1 MTKILK
7 LEKRGCDFW
16 NDSLEAK
23 ESDLE
28 NYRLFGY
35 VSKHEC
41 IEVCTNDYKKS
52 KYSKF
57 RIVKTHIDNQYDK
70 QELTTM
76 CNGEKKLV
84 WMSYRDLNKCGCSEQ
99 PTKAS
104 VLEFINKTYN
114 KNFTEL
120 VIVDSL

>member
-16 NDSLEAK
+16 EDSPEAK
-23 ESDLE
+23 NSDLE
-28 NYRLFGY
+28 NFRLFGY

-41 IEVCTNDYKKS
+41 VEVCTHWKKKS

-57 RIVKTHIDNQYDK
+57 IVVKTYIDNEFEK
-70 QELTTM
+70 KELTTM
-76 CNGEKKLV
+76 AVGTKKYC
-84 WMSYRDLNKCGCSEQ
+84 WMSYRNLEKCGTIDN
-99 PTKAS
+99 PTKAG

-114 KNFTEL
+114 KNFTKL
-120 VIVDSL
+120 KIVERL

>member
-16 NDSLEAK
+16 GDSLEAK

-35 VSKHEC
+35 ISKHEC
-41 IEVCTNDYKKS
+41 VEVCTSDYKKS

-57 RIVKTHIDNQYDK
+57 RIVKTYIDNQYDK
-70 QELTTM
+70 KELTTM
-76 CNGEKKLV
+76 CNGEKKFV

-114 KNFTEL
+114 KNFTKL